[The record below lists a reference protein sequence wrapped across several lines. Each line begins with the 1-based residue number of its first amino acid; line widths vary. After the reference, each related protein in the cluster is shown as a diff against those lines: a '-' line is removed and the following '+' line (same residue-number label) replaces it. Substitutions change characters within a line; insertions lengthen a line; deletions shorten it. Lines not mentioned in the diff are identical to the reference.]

1 MKVVRFSVD
10 DKIYSGVLGKDPGD
24 SEKEIVTALASG
36 TDVMGRPQY
45 NEELDMTTG
54 SESWPLGE
62 VRLLAPV
69 IPSKIIGIGLNYAA
83 HAAEFSKD
91 APQETPLIFMKPS
104 TAVIGPEDDII
115 LPDHMSHRVDYE
127 GELGVIIGKRTK
139 NSNIREAKNN
149 IFGYT
154 CINDVTARDLQG
166 KDKLFTR
173 AKGFDTFAP
182 IGPWIETS
190 VEYEFEPTKTRIQTF
205 LNGQR
210 RQDATARNMMFDI
223 YELISFISSVMTL
236 QPGDLIATGTP
247 AGVSP
252 MKAGDRVEVRI
263 DGIGSLWNNV
273 VAGPEGLTDSFKK

>member
-1 MKVVRFSVD
+1 MKAVRFSVD

-24 SEKEIVTALASG
+24 SEKEVVTAVASG
-36 TDVMGRPQY
+36 VDIMGRPQY
-45 NEELDMTTG
+45 NEELELATG
-54 SESWPLGE
+54 TQSWPLAE

-91 APQETPLIFMKPS
+91 APQDTPLIFMKPS
-104 TAVIGPEDDII
+104 TAVIGPEDDIV

-127 GELGVIIGKRTK
+127 GELGVVIGKRTK
-139 NSNIREAKNN
+139 NVNIREAKNN

-190 VEYEFEPTKTRIQTF
+190 AEYDFDPTKTRIQTF
-205 LNGQR
+205 LNGER
-210 RQDATARNMMFDI
+210 RQDATALNMMFNI
-223 YELISFISSVMTL
+223 YELITFISSVMTL
-236 QPGDLIATGTP
+236 LPGDLIATGTP

-273 VAGPEGLTDSFKK
+273 VAGPEGLTNSFKK